1 MSEAQLGNVTVGRL
15 TTRRDSRGELVVAE
29 LQRDVP
35 FPISRLFY
43 VRDVPAGTVRGRHGH
58 FRCRQMMV
66 CQKGRIGV
74 GISDGSGE
82 RHFVLE
88 PGHFLVLEP
97 GLIGTETYLED
108 DSILLVLCDQPYDP
122 EDYFYTLEA
131 LASFRAQG

>member
-1 MSEAQLGNVTVGRL
+1 MSGAQLADVTVSGL
-15 TTRRDSRGELVVAE
+15 TTRRDLRGELVVAE

-35 FPISRLFY
+35 FPILRLFY

-58 FRCRQMMV
+58 YRCRQMMV
-66 CQKGRIGV
+66 CQQGRIRV
-74 GISDGSGE
+74 DISDGNVE
-82 RHFVLE
+82 RHFTLL

-122 EDYFYTLEA
+122 EDYIYTLEA
-131 LASFRAQG
+131 LAAFRAQS